1 MNKKS
6 LSIIIFVCF
15 ALSFSLAGEA
25 LAQMRGQGMGGGMGQ
40 RGGRVRENLATLRL
54 IRMTQALDLTED
66 QTSRIFPFINKIE
79 KEKLAIQRP
88 MTADIQELRRLVG
101 LGTAPETEIVSL
113 VGRIR
118 AAQERVRGL
127 DAESEAFLEKGL
139 TPLQR
144 GKYILFQIDFY
155 RALEQAVSD
164 LRPQRAAPP
173 AIKK

>member
-1 MNKKS
+1 
-6 LSIIIFVCF
+6 
-15 ALSFSLAGEA
+15 
-25 LAQMRGQGMGGGMGQ
+25 
-40 RGGRVRENLATLRL
+40 
-54 IRMTQALDLTED
+54 
-66 QTSRIFPFINKIE
+66 
-79 KEKLAIQRP
+79 
-88 MTADIQELRRLVG
+88 MTADIQELRRLIG
-101 LGTAPETEIVSL
+101 LGIAPETEIVPL

-144 GKYILFQIDFY
+144 GKYVLFQIDFY

-164 LRPQRAAPP
+164 LRPQRGAPP